1 MLNDWLY
8 KKKGIIINIYVLF
21 SICVIVLVGSDRI
34 YLIMVYRFGSLCL
47 NLFFGEVRNNL
58 IVFVSLFFKE
68 NFCI

>member
-1 MLNDWLY
+1 MIDCL
-8 KKKGIIINIYVLF
+8 KKGRIINIYVLF
-21 SICVIVLVGSDRI
+21 SICVIVLVGSDRM

-47 NLFFGEVRNNL
+47 NLFFGEVRKSL